1 MRCIFFSPLSRCVFL
16 VTVSST
22 ARVLYV
28 NHQKSKGRLKCI
40 RLLLRHFPNL
50 FAELG
55 GVNKAD
61 NNIMRLEAVQL
72 LSPEVSLALGLR
84 F

>member
-1 MRCIFFSPLSRCVFL
+1 M
-16 VTVSST
+16 
-22 ARVLYV
+22 
-28 NHQKSKGRLKCI
+28 

-72 LSPEVSLALGLR
+72 LSPKVSLALGLL